1 MKDILDISH
10 GATGTVSKI
19 KPNALEK
26 IKAYKR
32 VGMCLTPAHYS
43 PGDKNKDKN
52 PVPKWNGKYKKDG
65 KKDWK
70 WAFDWTDDELAN
82 AIETKRLAV
91 YHNPKKYEAK
101 GDRFFDA
108 ESDDKL
114 FCINNYFMN
123 CFPPTFTI
131 GKSFNGLVNVPT
143 HLIYK
148 CPKDVKPKQ
157 YAYDDKNNGR
167 MVELL
172 TSGVSVIDGLDRL
185 ILREIE
191 PVEADPKEITL
202 RLKLATFFAELEP
215 HWPKEEGRNSAHF
228 LLAGAFAKETDVP
241 LEMVREFV
249 IKFCDLTDDDDDEL
263 DNRLDCYERQY
274 EAFEKGEE
282 LTGIASLA
290 MDQLVGGTKLNPVI
304 FNSFDEL
311 KRIDKEE
318 EEERIPYPI
327 ITSREFTFLDFPTVD
342 YIMDP
347 LFTNKS
353 TNQIVG
359 PSGVGKTIFG
369 MSIAIHM
376 SSGLDFLH
384 YKCNQKTTC
393 AYIEG
398 ELPGADILSRRDS
411 ISSNLYDTN
420 KIIDPDN
427 LFILSKDNLEM
438 AGFKYGFNMIAVSRN
453 MSDTEAKDY
462 GRRGREFIDDYLY
475 GIEKKTGNKPFLFLD
490 NITAL
495 ADIDENRSTD
505 WTPIIHWLTRN
516 KTKGYS
522 SCFFHHANKDGK
534 SSGSSSKERLLDTT
548 ILLEE
553 LGADTTFNM
562 PGDKNME
569 CRVTFDKARNFGGS
583 KNSKAYLL
591 TMDQNGVWTKYP
603 DLKQQ
608 DFILIDLWK
617 KDGIRTVDEL
627 AKCKEITLAKGT
639 LYTHIKTLKDMKL
652 MSNKDPM
659 PTKETEDF

>member
-1 MKDILDISH
+1 
-10 GATGTVSKI
+10 
-19 KPNALEK
+19 
-26 IKAYKR
+26 
-32 VGMCLTPAHYS
+32 
-43 PGDKNKDKN
+43 
-52 PVPKWNGKYKKDG
+52 
-65 KKDWK
+65 
-70 WAFDWTDDELAN
+70 
-82 AIETKRLAV
+82 
-91 YHNPKKYEAK
+91 
-101 GDRFFDA
+101 
-108 ESDDKL
+108 
-114 FCINNYFMN
+114 
-123 CFPPTFTI
+123 
-131 GKSFNGLVNVPT
+131 
-143 HLIYK
+143 
-148 CPKDVKPKQ
+148 
-157 YAYDDKNNGR
+157 
-167 MVELL
+167 
-172 TSGVSVIDGLDRL
+172 
-185 ILREIE
+185 
-191 PVEADPKEITL
+191 
-202 RLKLATFFAELEP
+202 
-215 HWPKEEGRNSAHF
+215 
-228 LLAGAFAKETDVP
+228 
-241 LEMVREFV
+241 
-249 IKFCDLTDDDDDEL
+249 
-263 DNRLDCYERQY
+263 
-274 EAFEKGEE
+274 
-282 LTGIASLA
+282 
-290 MDQLVGGTKLNPVI
+290 
-304 FNSFDEL
+304 
-311 KRIDKEE
+311 
-318 EEERIPYPI
+318 
-327 ITSREFTFLDFPTVD
+327 
-342 YIMDP
+342 MDP

-652 MSNKDPM
+652 ISNKDPM